1 MEWSNKNLDT
11 NKINFLK
18 QNEQGNEIKKNPW
31 KRTQV
36 EHLGNGY
43 KLKKLE
49 NGMK

>member
-1 MEWSNKNLDT
+1 MNKETKLR
-11 NKINFLK
+11 K
-18 QNEQGNEIKKNPW
+18 GPW